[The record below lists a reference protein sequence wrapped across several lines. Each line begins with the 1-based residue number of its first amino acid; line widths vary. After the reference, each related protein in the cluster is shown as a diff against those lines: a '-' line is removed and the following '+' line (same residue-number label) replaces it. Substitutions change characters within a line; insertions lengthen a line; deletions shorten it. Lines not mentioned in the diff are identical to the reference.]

1 MLASEMKRFSILEEM
16 ERLALGDSAPVRQT
30 KQQTIDAFFAPRS
43 KSQVANIIPP
53 LPKQEITTTP
63 TCPTLTEPTTVYNIF
78 TDGACPNNGKRG
90 AKASYSIVFL
100 GLSESGPPLLEI
112 AQPVPPQEPQTN
124 QRAEISAIYQAVQI
138 VQEKNLWKEANKIC
152 FWTDSQYAIKC
163 ITEWGPGW
171 QAKGWKKRDGKPI
184 EHLDLLKP
192 LIQLRAEKGPKFS
205 LRYVEAHQSAVR
217 SQQFPWRWNARADA
231 LAQSVT

>member
-16 ERLALGDSAPVRQT
+16 ERLAIGDVAPARPT
-30 KQQTIDAFFAPRS
+30 KQQTIDAFFAPRAR
-43 KSQVANIIPP
+43 SQIANVLPP
-53 LPKQEITTTP
+53 P
-63 TCPTLTEPTTVYNIF
+63 TCPAAQLITCVAPTEVTKVYNIF

-90 AKASYSIVFL
+90 AKASYAIVFL

-112 AQPVPPQEPQTN
+112 AQPVPQQEPQTN
-124 QRAEISAIYQAVQI
+124 QRAELSAIYQAVQI
-138 VQEKNLWKEANKIC
+138 VQERNLWKAADKIC
-152 FWTDSQYAIKC
+152 FYTDSQYAIKC

-192 LIQLRAEKGPKFS
+192 LIQLRSEKGPKFS

>member
-1 MLASEMKRFSILEEM
+1 MKRFNILEEM
-16 ERLALGDSAPVRQT
+16 ERLALGQT
-30 KQQTIDAFFAPRS
+30 ATQEQTSKQDTLNSFFSIQP
-43 KSQVANIIPP
+43 QPQP
-53 LPKQEITTTP
+53 QP
-63 TCPTLTEPTTVYNIF
+63 TCQQHEFKATEATTIYHIF
-78 TDGACPNNGKRG
+78 TDGSCINNGRKG
-90 AKASYSIVFL
+90 AKAAYAIVFL
-100 GLSESGPPLLEI
+100 GLQEYGPPLLEV
-112 AQPVPPQEPQTN
+112 AERVPDSEQQTN
-124 QRAEISAIYQAVQI
+124 QRAELSAIYQAVQV
-138 VQEKNLWKEANKIC
+138 VQERNLWKEASKIC

-192 LIQLRAEKGPKFS
+192 LIQLRSEKGPKFS

-231 LAQSVT
+231 LAQGVT